1 MSNGKFIDFYAIL
14 GIARTATPKEIKA
27 AYRDMCKKWHP
38 DRCQDPKAEDMMK
51 LINQA
56 WDTLRDD
63 DRRRKYN
70 MIYDIYA
77 EVRTRRQKEAEE
89 QARREREQQERKR
102 REEEERTRRQRE
114 EEARARKEAEDRA
127 RRKKEAE
134 ERRRREEEERRRREE
149 EERRRRQREEEER
162 LRKEA
167 EERARR
173 EREEQERKRQMEILA
188 AVERLLK
195 NPNVLTASRT
205 LLRKGKRENAML
217 AWDLSDVA
225 RYMFRARIYAD
236 DGNRFDITE
245 AKGGMSVSPV
255 GTTTYKMEIYV
266 EGVFV
271 GSRQKTINVQ
281 PEAEVNFTSE
291 FSHVLRGT
299 NVRLTWDVKG
309 ARSVE
314 IEGFGSQ
321 PAKDAMEVRIDRD
334 TTFRL
339 KADDA
344 FGGRTAT
351 VSIMVMP
358 RAIAT
363 GVRAPQP
370 GVTLRTPNPIRR
382 PTPLNKTVELKA
394 PTPAINTPG
403 ADAGKATWRT
413 LDFGQALEQ
422 ALEAGLAKVR
432 ETLKQNNN

>member
-14 GIARTATPKEIKA
+14 GIARTATPKEVKA

-70 MIYDIYA
+70 EIYDIFT
-77 EVRTRRQKEAEE
+77 EVRARRQKEAEE
-89 QARREREQQERKR
+89 QARREKEQQERKR
-102 REEEERTRRQRE
+102 REEEERARRQRE

-127 RRKKEAE
+127 RREREAE
-134 ERRRREEEERRRREE
+134 ERRRREEEEC
-149 EERRRRQREEEER
+149 
-162 LRKEA
+162 
-167 EERARR
+167 ARR
-173 EREEQERKRQMEILA
+173 ERENQERKRQMEILA

-255 GTTTYKMEIYV
+255 GTTTYKIEIYV

-271 GSRQKTINVQ
+271 GSRQKTINVE

-291 FSHVLRGT
+291 FSHVLKGT

-314 IEGFGSQ
+314 IEGLGSQ
-321 PAKDAMEVRIDRD
+321 PAKGAMEVRIDRD

-382 PTPLNKTVELKA
+382 PTPLNKTVQLKA
-394 PTPAINTPG
+394 PTPAINAPG

-413 LDFGQALEQ
+413 LDFGQAIEQ